1 MTYLNIANKEEWLSQ
16 KLEEERNNIAKA
28 LGKKGEEKAR
38 ELQNCANK
46 KKQLRKALDE
56 ALESAYN
63 AAKQSFVLMP
73 PYATQKK
80 EGVECLVI
88 ENGKLPNADLEVDL
102 NDFKDNEGK
111 IKNEAKYDEVC
122 TPLYQELGRQQC
134 RTHLP
139 ALPLG
144 MRETVVDGQTYY
156 TPYYIEWQGENDD
169 KLANLYITYEKD
181 KTSSCQDQAY
191 DLHNAILMRIM
202 AAFPTGKV
210 RFTFV
215 DTESTSGNNWLI
227 SRFGGKKNEAIKM
240 LCGGVQYF
248 SENDAIKK
256 EIKRLK
262 EQIDDR
268 SKLFGISGVTEK
280 CLRQYNQIKQEINKP
295 YEIVVLYEPFVGN
308 NNTAY
313 IKDLCDM
320 VIKNGEKGGIYF
332 VIVQNNATNM
342 LLSDKRSNEF
352 DNIDDTIKERFQ
364 HINCFDSDRNL
375 CEYNGDIFTNIAY
388 FHTNELS
395 DPFFSVKIDGNGARK
410 KESSL
415 AEAYFAKFDVAVET
429 AKKTVRDARRA
440 PIEQWAADK
449 KAYESFDKELVIPIG
464 RSNNEPVNFVLDND
478 SHAHSFIMGASGS
491 GKSVF
496 LEDLIVSATMKYSP
510 ESLQIY
516 LIDFKD
522 GATFKPYAHLP
533 HVRWCVA
540 ANDKAILYMMLKQLE
555 DERVKRESM
564 TNKDRQK
571 LPHILAIFDEFG
583 DVFKQNID
591 SMARDDSKDPLQNAI
606 TGILEQFANKGR
618 SAGVHLVMATQTID
632 QIKADALILQSTENS
647 YAFRCSKGSGLSRL
661 FSDREDSILR
671 ELGNRDKTAAH
682 KIGKDLTYVEP
693 YLLPILGESG
703 YVDDE
708 KRNSIIQKIQKKA
721 EPIVQANPERF
732 ISSTYFGA
740 TDKDLSVA
748 YNELPIKYP
757 MEFGTSVVERQ
768 CIIGNDEI
776 SNILVCGCNKR
787 PAKDLMARIMYSIMR
802 APLHNYKEGGKQQKT
817 YIINAW
823 DDSNV
828 HGMGYIKT
836 LHDNGFAET
845 FNDLGM
851 TLLSVYE
858 ELQRR
863 KKAEQKNGNPIYL
876 HIFDSYDDRSL
887 LRERERINYT
897 ESDSEQQGV
906 IRTSNTRNY
915 GNEYKKNETKT
926 TTNSQTDISYKAAFD
941 DVIGNGH
948 KYNIFII
955 LYAIETKSL
964 YEIIDKFNNV
974 IYLNDCNVKRGE
986 SEGVYSIGKTF
997 DGKEYSTRAIF
1008 FNRDNAKDHLFIPF
1022 ELPQTNNK

>member
-88 ENGKLPNADLEVDL
+88 EKGKLPNADLEVDL
-102 NDFKDNEGK
+102 NDYKDNEGK
-111 IKNEAKYDEVC
+111 IKDEAKYNEVC
-122 TPLYQELGRQQC
+122 TSLYQELGRQQC

-227 SRFGGKKNEAIKM
+227 SRFGEKNNEAIKM
-240 LCGGVQYF
+240 LCGGIHHF
-248 SENDAIKK
+248 SENEAIKK

-364 HINCFDSDRNL
+364 HINCFDSNRNL

-410 KESSL
+410 RESSL

-429 AKKTVRDARRA
+429 AKKTVRDVRRA
-440 PIEQWAADK
+440 PIEQWEADK
-449 KAYESFDKELVIPIG
+449 KVYESFNKELVIPIG
-464 RSNNEPVNFVLDND
+464 RSNNEPVNFVLDD
-478 SHAHSFIMGASGS
+478 AGRAHSFIMGASGS

-496 LEDLIVSATMKYSP
+496 LEDLIVSATMRYSP
-510 ESLQIY
+510 ESLQLY

-540 ANDKAILYMMLKQLE
+540 ANDKAIIYTMLKKLA
-555 DERVKRESM
+555 DERERRENSKEK
-564 TNKDRQK
+564 NP
-571 LPHILAIFDEFG
+571 PHILAIFDEFG
-583 DVFKQNID
+583 EIFNQSIENRSKNDG
-591 SMARDDSKDPLQNAI
+591 KDPLQDAI
-606 TGILEQFANKGR
+606 TGILEQLARQGR
-618 SAGVHLVMATQTID
+618 SARIHLVMATQSIG
-632 QIKADALILQSTENS
+632 QIKAEALIQESSYNS
-647 YAFRCSKGSGLSRL
+647 YAFRCSRSSGIGEL
-661 FSDREDSILR
+661 FKKDVDVDNILR
-671 ELGNRDKTAAH
+671 ELGRRDKTAIHTEQDAAP
-682 KIGKDLTYVEP
+682 IYVEP
-693 YLLPILGESG
+693 YLLPILGEDG
-703 YVDDE
+703 TVNDE

-721 EPIVQANPERF
+721 EPIVQANPRTNF
-732 ISSTYFGA
+732 TSSTYFGA
-740 TDKDLSVA
+740 TDKNMSVA
-748 YNELPIKYP
+748 YNELPVEYP
-757 MEFGTSVVERQ
+757 MEFGTSIVDRKCV
-768 CIIGNDEI
+768 IGSEI
-776 SNILVCGCNKR
+776 RSTLVYGCNTDDIKS
-787 PAKDLMARIMYSIMR
+787 LMTRIMYSIMR
-802 APLHNYKEGGKQQKT
+802 APFDHYKKRQKT
-817 YIINAW
+817 YVINAW
-823 DDSNV
+823 NEDDV
-828 HGMGYIKT
+828 PEMGYLKT
-836 LHDNGFAET
+836 LCDEGYAET
-845 FNDLGM
+845 FNEPGM
-851 TLLSVYE
+851 ALRTAYE
-858 ELQRR
+858 ELQNR
-863 KKAEQKNGNPIYL
+863 KATNQRDGVPIYL
-876 HIFDSYDDRSL
+876 HIFDNYDRKSILDSGDSVRNSNL
-887 LRERERINYT
+887 VRINNPIFKNSYNQ
-897 ESDSEQQGV
+897 ESEAKPQDGMSYRDAFSE
-906 IRTSNTRNY
+906 IIT
-915 GNEYKKNETKT
+915 
-926 TTNSQTDISYKAAFD
+926 
-941 DVIGNGH
+941 NGH
-948 KYNIFII
+948 TYNICVI
-955 LYAIETKSL
+955 LYVWDQDSKDSL
-964 YEIIDKFNNV
+964 HNIANKFNYT
-974 IYLNDCNVKRGE
+974 IYLEGCHNNRRNDSN
-986 SEGVYSIGKTF
+986 GVYSINSLNKANG
-997 DGKEYSTRAIF
+997 RAILY
-1008 FNRDNAKDHLFIPF
+1008 NKKEDQLFIPF
-1022 ELPQTNNK
+1022 KSPQANNK

>member
-28 LGKKGEEKAR
+28 LGKKEEEKAR

-80 EGVECLVI
+80 EDVECLVI
-88 ENGKLPNADLEVDL
+88 EKGKLPNADLEVDL
-102 NDFKDNEGK
+102 NDYKDNEGK
-111 IKNEAKYDEVC
+111 IKNEAKYNEVC
-122 TPLYQELGRQQC
+122 TSLYQELGRQQC

-156 TPYYIEWQGENDD
+156 TPYYIECQGENDD

-227 SRFGGKKNEAIKM
+227 SRFGEKNNEAIKM
-240 LCGGVQYF
+240 LCGGIHHF
-248 SENDAIKK
+248 SENEAIKK

-352 DNIDDTIKERFQ
+352 DNINDTIKERFQ

-410 KESSL
+410 RESSL

-429 AKKTVRDARRA
+429 AKKTVRDVRRA
-440 PIEQWAADK
+440 PIEQWEADK
-449 KAYESFDKELVIPIG
+449 KAYESFNKELVIPIG
-464 RSNNEPVNFVLDND
+464 RSNRL
-478 SHAHSFIMGASGS
+478 
-491 GKSVF
+491 
-496 LEDLIVSATMKYSP
+496 TR
-510 ESLQIY
+510 QI
-516 LIDFKD
+516 
-522 GATFKPYAHLP
+522 
-533 HVRWCVA
+533 
-540 ANDKAILYMMLKQLE
+540 
-555 DERVKRESM
+555 
-564 TNKDRQK
+564 
-571 LPHILAIFDEFG
+571 
-583 DVFKQNID
+583 
-591 SMARDDSKDPLQNAI
+591 
-606 TGILEQFANKGR
+606 
-618 SAGVHLVMATQTID
+618 
-632 QIKADALILQSTENS
+632 
-647 YAFRCSKGSGLSRL
+647 
-661 FSDREDSILR
+661 
-671 ELGNRDKTAAH
+671 
-682 KIGKDLTYVEP
+682 
-693 YLLPILGESG
+693 
-703 YVDDE
+703 
-708 KRNSIIQKIQKKA
+708 
-721 EPIVQANPERF
+721 
-732 ISSTYFGA
+732 
-740 TDKDLSVA
+740 
-748 YNELPIKYP
+748 
-757 MEFGTSVVERQ
+757 
-768 CIIGNDEI
+768 
-776 SNILVCGCNKR
+776 
-787 PAKDLMARIMYSIMR
+787 
-802 APLHNYKEGGKQQKT
+802 
-817 YIINAW
+817 
-823 DDSNV
+823 
-828 HGMGYIKT
+828 
-836 LHDNGFAET
+836 
-845 FNDLGM
+845 
-851 TLLSVYE
+851 
-858 ELQRR
+858 
-863 KKAEQKNGNPIYL
+863 
-876 HIFDSYDDRSL
+876 
-887 LRERERINYT
+887 
-897 ESDSEQQGV
+897 
-906 IRTSNTRNY
+906 
-915 GNEYKKNETKT
+915 
-926 TTNSQTDISYKAAFD
+926 
-941 DVIGNGH
+941 
-948 KYNIFII
+948 
-955 LYAIETKSL
+955 
-964 YEIIDKFNNV
+964 
-974 IYLNDCNVKRGE
+974 
-986 SEGVYSIGKTF
+986 
-997 DGKEYSTRAIF
+997 
-1008 FNRDNAKDHLFIPF
+1008 
-1022 ELPQTNNK
+1022 

>member
-1 MTYLNIANKEEWLSQ
+1 M
-16 KLEEERNNIAKA
+16 
-28 LGKKGEEKAR
+28 
-38 ELQNCANK
+38 
-46 KKQLRKALDE
+46 
-56 ALESAYN
+56 
-63 AAKQSFVLMP
+63 
-73 PYATQKK
+73 
-80 EGVECLVI
+80 ECLVI

-440 PIEQWAADK
+440 PIEQWEADK

-721 EPIVQANPERF
+721 EPIVRANPETKF
-732 ISSTYFGA
+732 TSSTYFGA
-740 TDKDLSVA
+740 TDTNMSVA
-748 YNELPIKYP
+748 YNELPIEYP
-757 MEFGTSVVERQ
+757 MEFGTSIVEPR
-768 CIIGNDEI
+768 IIGKEKI
-776 SNILVCGCNKR
+776 RSTIAYGCSTENTK
-787 PAKDLMARIMYSIMR
+787 KIMARTMYSIMR
-802 APLHNYKEGGKQQKT
+802 APLNAQRNGKQAKI
-817 YIINAW
+817 YVINAW
-823 DDSNV
+823 DKDDV
-828 HGMGYIKT
+828 PEMGYLKT
-836 LHDNGFAET
+836 LYDEGYAET
-845 FNDLGM
+845 FDEPGM
-851 TLLSVYE
+851 ALRTAYE
-858 ELQRR
+858 ELKRR
-863 KKAEQKNGNPIYL
+863 EGAKQKDGTPIYL
-876 HIFDSYDDRSL
+876 HIFDNYDKTSILGSNDSL
-887 LRERERINYT
+887 YN
-897 ESDSEQQGV
+897 SEQV
-906 IRTSNTRNY
+906 RASNPIF
-915 GNEYKKNETKT
+915 GYKKQGQDT
-926 TTNSQTDISYKAAFD
+926 TDITYRNAFNEL
-941 DVIGNGH
+941 ITNGH
-948 KYNIFII
+948 TYNICII
-955 LYAIETKSL
+955 LYVWDKS
-964 YEIIDKFNNV
+964 DSS
-974 IYLNDCNVKRGE
+974 YLNDIANKFNYTIYLEGCDNRRND
-986 SEGVYSIGKTF
+986 SNGVYSINSLNKTN
-997 DGKEYSTRAIF
+997 GRAILYDR
-1008 FNRDNAKDHLFIPF
+1008 NKTEDLLFIPF
-1022 ELPQTNNK
+1022 KSPQANNK